1 MSLRYHTFKLTMT
14 ELNERTEINHES
26 NIGIRFLAGFMD
38 YLIIFTFFFVYVYS
52 FGEPSAENGYTV
64 NGLPA
69 LVPVLFWGIMTV
81 GMEQVFGATLGNI
94 LMNLKPVSINGI
106 DEKLSLSQSF
116 IRHLL
121 DPIDM
126 FFFGLVGILIIKNSD
141 KNQRVGDI
149 AAKTI
154 VVKQLIQ
161 KTKNGI

>member
-1 MSLRYHTFKLTMT
+1 MT